1 MPHKMVTGV
10 HSNKWWKIKQ
20 V

>member
-1 MPHKMVTGV
+1 MPHKMVMGV
-10 HSNKWWKIKQ
+10 HPNKWWKIKQ